1 MVVITVISKG
11 FMSQETFENLLM
23 ARKVNHGTSESQLG
37 DTPQT
42 EIPPFQRKR
51 KIITFNRKHCVACM
65 AINRD
70 RTPLAKTS
78 KIIVIEHT
86 QY

>member
-1 MVVITVISKG
+1 MEPD
-11 FMSQETFENLLM
+11 Q
-23 ARKVNHGTSESQLG
+23 QLG

-65 AINRD
+65 AINRQD
-70 RTPLAKTS
+70 ATCKNFQDHCHGAHAVLKRKTCAF
-78 KIIVIEHT
+78 
-86 QY
+86 